1 MLWKEN
7 QYILKRVLV
16 PIHTMLSQNSS
27 ILFESKKMALSINFI
42 KQWVVLSPLPPPP
55 YVLSLPPILSHPLSI
70 LFILFLL
77 PLPLLL
83 FFFLLFLFLL
93 FFLLLLGD
101 KQGLRYSKL
110 VFTHNISADGLELPD
125 PPASTSWVLKWQAC
139 VIALSVYALLEMKPG
154 LAC

>member
-83 FFFLLFLFLL
+83 
-93 FFLLLLGD
+93 LLLP
-101 KQGLRYSKL
+101 
-110 VFTHNISADGLELPD
+110 VILELLLIILHVWMEAESKRKGHGD
-125 PPASTSWVLKWQAC
+125 RYLKNEC
-139 VIALSVYALLEMKPG
+139 MKFVKVILNI
-154 LAC
+154 